1 MASRKWTVLPGGRL
15 KRWNASAR
23 PNPWGGV
30 PPHWYRNG
38 LNRKERR
45 RVRSALRRGEA
56 ERFPYV
62 HPSGACWYW

>member
-1 MASRKWTVLPGGRL
+1 MASREWVVLPGGRI
-15 KRWNASAR
+15 KRRKASAK

-30 PPHWYRNG
+30 PPHWFRNG

-45 RVRSALRRGEA
+45 QAGLALRQGKA

-62 HPSGACWYW
+62 HPRSAGWYW